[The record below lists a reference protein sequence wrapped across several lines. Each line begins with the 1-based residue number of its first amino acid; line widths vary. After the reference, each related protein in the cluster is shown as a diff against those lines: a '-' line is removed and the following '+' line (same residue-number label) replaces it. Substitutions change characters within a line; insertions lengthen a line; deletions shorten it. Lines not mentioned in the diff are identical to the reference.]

1 MRFIVGKK
9 IFDTEKA
16 KLVVSYE
23 RQASYRG
30 VPRKRELYKT
40 QRGKWVELDV
50 NNLICEE
57 IKDEDVKTYF

>member
-1 MRFIVGKK
+1 MVKK

-16 KLVVSYE
+16 KIVVSYE